1 MTTTVYVETS
11 VVSYLTARTSRDL
24 VIAARQALTQ
34 EWWREALDRYDLHA
48 SALVLEEASRGDQE
62 AAARRLDALA
72 DLPVL
77 ALNEQ
82 AEKIAKWLLEEQLI
96 PLDSIEDA
104 FHIALAAAY
113 GLDYLVTWNFRHINN
128 AELR

>member
-1 MTTTVYVETS
+1 MIY
-11 VVSYLTARTSRDL
+11 
-24 VIAARQALTQ
+24 
-34 EWWREALDRYDLHA
+34 A

-82 AEKIAKWLLEEQLI
+82 AEKIAKQLLEEQRYRW
-96 PLDSIEDA
+96 
-104 FHIALAAAY
+104 IALKM
-113 GLDYLVTWNFRHINN
+113 HSISP
-128 AELR
+128 